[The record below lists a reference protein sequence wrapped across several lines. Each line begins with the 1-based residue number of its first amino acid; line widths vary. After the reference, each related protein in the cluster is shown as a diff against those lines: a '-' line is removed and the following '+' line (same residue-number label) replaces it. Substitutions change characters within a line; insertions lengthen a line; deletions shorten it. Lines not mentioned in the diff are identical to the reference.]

1 MAKTT
6 THHTTKPIE
15 SSGNSSVVIGLIV
28 GIILSLL
35 TVAGMAIVI
44 VRMKM
49 RNQNSDRSP
58 TNQTTIQHQHQQA
71 VPGEFGS
78 SVLADGRPRR
88 REDLLYENH
97 DQAGELYYSR
107 AGNYN
112 SRENSVDYI

>member
-44 VRMKM
+44 VRMNV
-49 RNQNSDRSP
+49 RNQNS
-58 TNQTTIQHQHQQA
+58 NQTPPNQEQEQQQQA
-71 VPGEFGS
+71 VPDEFGS